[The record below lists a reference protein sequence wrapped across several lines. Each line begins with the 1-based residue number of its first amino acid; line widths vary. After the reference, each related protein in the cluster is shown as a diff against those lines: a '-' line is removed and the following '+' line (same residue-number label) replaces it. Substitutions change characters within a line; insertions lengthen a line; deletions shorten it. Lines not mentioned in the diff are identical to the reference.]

1 MKWYENSDRR
11 AQPVIVHVLITGQ
24 LITGQLITGQLITG
38 QLITEQLITGQ
49 LITGQFIT
57 RWFITDSQGEYCG
70 DRQDKTDECEEGKD
84 DVERGL
90 RKFPD
95 DPRPLARPFLPI

>member
-24 LITGQLITGQLITG
+24 LITGQLITGQLIT
-38 QLITEQLITGQ
+38 EQLISGQ
-49 LITGQFIT
+49 LITGPFIT

-84 DVERGL
+84 DDIINTCTYPAASLHYLQISNVA
-90 RKFPD
+90 PNQ
-95 DPRPLARPFLPI
+95 